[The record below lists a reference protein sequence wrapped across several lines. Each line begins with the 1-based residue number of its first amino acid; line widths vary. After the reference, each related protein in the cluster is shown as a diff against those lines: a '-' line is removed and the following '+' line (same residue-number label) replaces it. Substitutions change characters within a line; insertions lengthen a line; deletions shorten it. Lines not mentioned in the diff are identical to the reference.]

1 MCASLM
7 CASLMRVRLMCK
19 SLMRVRLIGSAAQ
32 LRAIGEAR

>member
-7 CASLMRVRLMCK
+7 CASLMCK
-19 SLMRVRLIGSAAQ
+19 SLMRVRLIRSAAQ

>member
-7 CASLMRVRLMCK
+7 CASLMCA